1 MKALCLVFCLLAY
14 YSELVQLTRMACPET
29 TAQSG
34 LRSAEDAKEQRAVA
48 AVAVAAVAAVS
59 AAMEQAG
66 KIAAVLIVGSSAV
79 GVVGLAA
86 DSR

>member
-1 MKALCLVFCLLAY
+1 MKALCLVFCLSAY
-14 YSELVQLTRMACPET
+14 YSELAQLMRMACLET

-34 LRSAEDAKEQRAVA
+34 LRSAEDAKEQQAVA
-48 AVAVAAVAAVS
+48 AVAVAAVS

-79 GVVGLAA
+79 GVVGLEA
-86 DSR
+86 DSQ

>member
-1 MKALCLVFCLLAY
+1 MP
-14 YSELVQLTRMACPET
+14 CPET

-34 LRSAEDAKEQRAVA
+34 LRSAEDAKEQQAVA
-48 AVAVAAVAAVS
+48 VVAVAAVF

-66 KIAAVLIVGSSAV
+66 KIAAVLTVGSSAV
-79 GVVGLAA
+79 GAVGLEA